1 MKKLLI
7 LMVYV
12 VVIATGGG
20 GGGIALAQETTH
32 PAQEEPSQAQ
42 EETASEQ
49 PAYQVLKEV
58 IVTARKR
65 EENLLEVPMSI
76 TVIDNEELLRA
87 NIDSVS
93 DYVVRTPNMTFAN
106 NGNASRSILAMRG
119 VNDIN
124 VGATGSSIG
133 FYVDEVSLNPTGGLR
148 QNDMALLDL
157 ERIEVLRG
165 PQGTL
170 FGRNTIGGAINLVT
184 RKPDN
189 EMSARLTGGHER
201 FGTYYI
207 QGFANVPLIDDRLAV
222 RLSGVHNHSDGFV
235 ENSFLGRN
243 FNNGRSG
250 GRVAVRARPSDSL
263 VVDLTAQQLETR
275 FDGIQTILEPEFDA
289 GGLDSPVNY
298 LPGNNI
304 SSQLYTARLT
314 YSVPAFD
321 FVPAFDVI
329 SLTAYNTFEMK
340 DPFDADGGSAG
351 NRVVD
356 RFTDETNFSQ
366 ELRLQSTNPNSRV
379 QWTLGAFYGKTED
392 NLAYDL
398 IGYAPVTLSRA
409 SSGEVENRAFFGQ
422 ADISITDSL
431 SLIAGARYSRDD
443 VKLVNTSGTVFE
455 GPSDAVTPKFGL
467 RYAFNE
473 NLHTYATA
481 SRGYKPGGFDTF
493 FTDNNPDDNIRAAYD
508 PETAWNYE
516 AGVKVSAWGGRL
528 VADAAIFYLDWQDL
542 QVPFQFDVLQRVI
555 TNAAEARSIGGEIQ
569 IAAYPTDDLFLQMG
583 LGILDAEFTDF
594 ANSPEGDLTGNKIPY
609 APPVS
614 FNVVGEYS
622 RPITDTVEGLFRAE
636 YSFTSQREG
645 RSNNNDIERLPAYD
659 LLNLRAGITVNRLE
673 FWAYGENVL
682 DERWFSNRRPGRGTP
697 ASVTVQRPAT
707 WGFRATVRF

>member
-1 MKKLLI
+1 MKRVLV
-7 LMVYV
+7 LMVSV
-12 VVIATGGG
+12 GMIAT
-20 GGGIALAQETTH
+20 GIALAQETTE
-32 PAQEEPSQAQ
+32 PAQEETSQAQ
-42 EETASEQ
+42 EETSSKKGVSL
-49 PAYQVLKEV
+49 VLKEV
-58 IVTARKR
+58 TVTARKR
-65 EENLLEVPMSI
+65 EENLLEVPLSI
-76 TVIDNEELLRA
+76 TVIENEELLRA

-119 VNDIN
+119 VTDIN
-124 VGATGSSIG
+124 VAATGSSIG
-133 FYVDEVSLNPTGGLR
+133 FYVDEVSVNPTGGLR

-207 QGFANVPLIDDRLAV
+207 QGFANVPLIDDLLAV

-298 LPGNNI
+298 LPGNII

-314 YSVPAFD
+314 YSVS
-321 FVPAFDVI
+321 AFDVI
-329 SLTAYNTFEMK
+329 SLTAYNAFEMT

-351 NRVVD
+351 DRVVD

-379 QWTLGAFYGKTED
+379 QWTLGAFYGKTKD

-422 ADISITDSL
+422 ADIQITDAVA
-431 SLIAGARYSRDD
+431 LIAGARYSRDD
-443 VKLVNTSGTVFE
+443 VRRVHTNGAVFE
-455 GPSDAVTPKFGL
+455 GPSDAVTPKVGL
-467 RYAFNE
+467 RYTFNE
-473 NLHTYATA
+473 NLHTYVTA
-481 SRGYKPGGFDTF
+481 SRGYKPGGFDVF
-493 FTDNNPDDNIRAAYD
+493 FTDTNPDDNITAAYD

-516 AGVKVSAWGGRL
+516 AGVKVSAYGGRL

-542 QVPFQFDVLQRVI
+542 QVPFQFDVAEQVT
-555 TNAAEARSIGGEIQ
+555 TNAAKARSIGGEIQ
-569 IAAYPTDDLFLQMG
+569 IAAYPTDNLFLQMG
-583 LGILDAEFTDF
+583 LGILDAEFTNF
-594 ANSPEGDLTGNKIPY
+594 VNSPEGDLTGNKIPY
-609 APPVS
+609 APPMS

-622 RPITDTVEGLFRAE
+622 RPITDNVEGLFRAE
-636 YSFTSQREG
+636 YSFTSEREG

-659 LLNLRAGITVNRLE
+659 LLNLRAGITVNRFEL
-673 FWAYGENVL
+673 WTYGENVL

-697 ASVTVQRPAT
+697 ASVTVQHPAT

>member
-1 MKKLLI
+1 MKRFLV
-7 LMVYV
+7 LMMSVG
-12 VVIATGGG
+12 VIAT
-20 GGGIALAQETTH
+20 GIALAQETTV
-32 PAQEEPSQAQ
+32 PAQEKTNQAQ
-42 EETASEQ
+42 QETSSEKS
-49 PAYQVLKEV
+49 VLLLKEV
-58 IVTARKR
+58 TVTARKR
-65 EENLLEVPMSI
+65 EENLLEVPLSI
-76 TVIDNEELLRA
+76 TVIENEELLRA

-106 NGNASRSILAMRG
+106 NGNASRSIFAIRG
-119 VNDIN
+119 VTDLN
-124 VGATGSSIG
+124 VAGTGSSIG
-133 FYVDEVSLNPTGGLR
+133 FYVDEVSMNPTGGLR

-189 EMSARLTGGHER
+189 EKSARVTGGYER

-207 QGFANVPLIDDRLAV
+207 QGFANVPVIDDRLAV

-250 GRVAVRARPSDSL
+250 GRVAVRARLSDAL
-263 VVDLTAQQLETR
+263 VADITAQQLETR

-298 LPGNNI
+298 LPGNTI
-304 SSQLYTARLT
+304 SSKLLTARFT
-314 YSVPAFD
+314 YSAPVL
-321 FVPAFDVI
+321 DVI

-340 DPFDADGGSAG
+340 DPFDADGGPAG

-356 RFTDETNFSQ
+356 RFTDEINFSQ
-366 ELRLQSTNPNSRV
+366 ELRLQSTNPNSRI
-379 QWTLGAFYGKTED
+379 QWTLGGFYGKTKD
-392 NLAYDL
+392 NLAFDL

-409 SSGEVENRAFFGQ
+409 SSGEVENLAVFGQ
-422 ADISITDSL
+422 ADIQVTDSL
-431 SLIAGARYSRDD
+431 ILIAGARYSRDD
-443 VKLVNTSGTVFE
+443 VRLVNTSGAAFE
-455 GPSDAVTPKFGL
+455 GPSDAFTPKFGL

-493 FTDNNPDDNIRAAYD
+493 FTDNNPDDNIGAAYG

-516 AGVKVSAWGGRL
+516 VGVKVSAYGGRL

-542 QVPFQFDVLQRVI
+542 QVPFQFDVLEQVT
-555 TNAAEARSIGGEIQ
+555 TNAASARSIG
-569 IAAYPTDDLFLQMG
+569 AKFSCKPTPRTICSSRWVLAFSMRSLRTSP
-583 LGILDAEFTDF
+583 IL
-594 ANSPEGDLTGNKIPY
+594 LK
-609 APPVS
+609 
-614 FNVVGEYS
+614 
-622 RPITDTVEGLFRAE
+622 
-636 YSFTSQREG
+636 
-645 RSNNNDIERLPAYD
+645 
-659 LLNLRAGITVNRLE
+659 
-673 FWAYGENVL
+673 
-682 DERWFSNRRPGRGTP
+682 
-697 ASVTVQRPAT
+697 AT
-707 WGFRATVRF
+707 

>member
-7 LMVYV
+7 LMVYGSV
-12 VVIATGGG
+12 VAMGGG
-20 GGGIALAQETTH
+20 EVALAQETTD

-49 PAYQVLKEV
+49 PVYQVLKEV

-65 EENLLEVPMSI
+65 EENLLEVPLSI

-119 VNDIN
+119 VTDIN
-124 VGATGSSIG
+124 VAATGSSIG
-133 FYVDEVSLNPTGGLR
+133 FYVDEVSMHPTGGLR

-189 EMSARLTGGHER
+189 EMSARLTGGYER
-201 FGTYYI
+201 FGTYTI
-207 QGFANVPLIDDRLAV
+207 QGFANVPLINDRLAV

-235 ENSFLGRN
+235 ENSFLGQN

-366 ELRLQSTNPNSRV
+366 ELRLQSKAQNSRV
-379 QWTLGAFYGKTED
+379 
-392 NLAYDL
+392 
-398 IGYAPVTLSRA
+398 
-409 SSGEVENRAFFGQ
+409 
-422 ADISITDSL
+422 
-431 SLIAGARYSRDD
+431 
-443 VKLVNTSGTVFE
+443 
-455 GPSDAVTPKFGL
+455 
-467 RYAFNE
+467 
-473 NLHTYATA
+473 
-481 SRGYKPGGFDTF
+481 
-493 FTDNNPDDNIRAAYD
+493 
-508 PETAWNYE
+508 
-516 AGVKVSAWGGRL
+516 
-528 VADAAIFYLDWQDL
+528 
-542 QVPFQFDVLQRVI
+542 
-555 TNAAEARSIGGEIQ
+555 
-569 IAAYPTDDLFLQMG
+569 
-583 LGILDAEFTDF
+583 
-594 ANSPEGDLTGNKIPY
+594 
-609 APPVS
+609 
-614 FNVVGEYS
+614 
-622 RPITDTVEGLFRAE
+622 
-636 YSFTSQREG
+636 
-645 RSNNNDIERLPAYD
+645 
-659 LLNLRAGITVNRLE
+659 
-673 FWAYGENVL
+673 
-682 DERWFSNRRPGRGTP
+682 
-697 ASVTVQRPAT
+697 
-707 WGFRATVRF
+707 